1 MGGGKA
7 RIRIENVTHHLESR
21 VLQLLVTLEGLL
33 HARSGFLH
41 EHGLHRG
48 TEALFLGDQVVELL
62 HRVVADV
69 VLQLHQL
76 GLLQLLHELRLQG
89 KHRLHVLHQGQV
101 LLVGGN
107 HCLHRRYVHLLLSV
121 VLSDDGFALS
131 VEGLAD
137 QVPGLSVHGGH
148 KHHEA
153 TEQLRL
159 LRQHVHLE
167 ARNKNIG
174 MLRVSVFIRIRLNEI
189 HSSRMLLTK
198 A

>member
-1 MGGGKA
+1 MVTTETVETLEYASVYSAHHRCCA
-7 RIRIENVTHHLESR
+7 RIWAASW
-21 VLQLLVTLEGLL
+21 
-33 HARSGFLH
+33 
-41 EHGLHRG
+41 G
-48 TEALFLGDQVVELL
+48 T
-62 HRVVADV
+62 
-69 VLQLHQL
+69 
-76 GLLQLLHELRLQG
+76 G
-89 KHRLHVLHQGQV
+89 KSHVLCAIGHA
-101 LLVGGN
+101 LVEAGN
-107 HCLHRRYVHLLLSV
+107 QECRSSHSPTAKAVRSQAAKSRPHLNCAMSGAKASTASAV
-121 VLSDDGFALS
+121 RGPTPGMVCRQR
-131 VEGLAD
+131 AD